1 MAPRR
6 ILTLA
11 LCALAAPALASPR
24 TDPTAGRAV
33 FTGAT
38 THHATSIELDP
49 AALGL
54 GPFDELS
61 VALTGIVDQLHID
74 LDPYRRGDLQA
85 PGARVRDVSLS
96 PGASISVI
104 YHFAGNL
111 TAGVELRT
119 FAPESFI
126 EDREALRYHTL
137 GGGERHWNASIGGS
151 IKATGGLFFGASVSH
166 QNTRLHLQYARDL
179 ALDRGLDL
187 ACGGAPCGIANPAA
201 AERYDVDVSSP
212 TISAANVRLNLG
224 AIYEVWRDAWI
235 AVAYHTPPGL
245 SLQSELAGHVVIDRA
260 PRDIAAGTA
269 EQVRGQSVVEL
280 QFPASVDAEFRA
292 RLPRGLDLHV
302 GGRWEDLSRLQAF
315 DVRTYGSTLPRN
327 GIREWTE
334 RPRGMHDAFAGWAG
348 VEQND
353 TGQRLLLGARIGWES
368 SAVSEGRTSPLTI
381 SPASL
386 TLDLGAQLRFTRAV
400 SAQLSYGL
408 QFAPTL
414 HAETSRF
421 DPAAVGDCAA
431 SGYDH
436 ATDAC
441 TAVRDGYAIP
451 SAAGSYERIQH
462 ALRIGLRYE
471 FF

>member
-11 LCALAAPALASPR
+11 LVAVTAPAQASPR

-54 GPFDELS
+54 GPFDEVYL
-61 VALTGIVDQLHID
+61 ALTGLVDQRHIE
-74 LDPYRRGDLQA
+74 LDPYSRGDLQA

-96 PGASISVI
+96 PGASMSVI

-137 GGGERHWNASIGGS
+137 GGGERHWTASVGGS
-151 IKATGGLFFGASVSH
+151 IKATGGLFFGASVTH
-166 QNTRLHLQYARDL
+166 QNTTLHLQYARDL

-187 ACGGAPCGIANPAA
+187 ACGGAPCGLANPDA
-201 AERYDVDVSSP
+201 AERYAIDVASP
-212 TISAANVRLNLG
+212 TLSASNVRLNLG

-245 SLQSELAGHVVIDRA
+245 SLQSELAGHVDVVRA
-260 PRDIAAGTA
+260 PRDVAAGGD
-269 EQVRGQSVVEL
+269 ERIRGQSVVEL

-292 RLPRGLDLHV
+292 RLPAGLDLHV

-353 TGQRLLLGARIGWES
+353 TGQRLMFGARLGWES

-386 TLDLGAQLRFTRAV
+386 TVDLGGQLRFSRAV
-400 SAQLSYGL
+400 SLQASYGL
-408 QFAPTL
+408 QYAPTL

-421 DPAAVGDCAA
+421 DPEAQVNCAA

-441 TAVRDGYAIP
+441 AAVRDGYGIP
-451 SAAGSYERIQH
+451 PAAGSYERIQH